1 MARRI
6 KDANLQSREARRKLQ
21 IRDRLYVR
29 AIDKDVAIGYRR
41 TKSGAGTWWMRI
53 YLGAQK
59 YRFEPIGVADDLSD
73 ADGVATLD
81 FWQAQAKVREAPR
94 RATTKGPLTVAD
106 VIDDYVEYLEAHKK
120 SAIDVRRRMDAHVLP
135 VLGDIECSALTAERI
150 HKWHLAL
157 ARQPAMLRTARG
169 AKRQYRK
176 AVDDD
181 GDNARA
187 RKVSANRVLAM
198 LRAALNRAWRAGKI
212 SSDLAWRR
220 VQPFK
225 SVEIARQRFLT
236 VAEAQRLINAC
247 DPDFRAVVRAA
258 LETGCR
264 YGELTRLTVADLNL
278 QAGTLAI
285 RQSKSGRS
293 RHVVLTDEGRDF
305 FGRLCAGRAGH
316 EVILRRDDG
325 SPWKPTQQSRRMREA
340 CERAHISPAIPF
352 HGLRH
357 SWASLAVMAGMPLMV
372 VARNLGHVDLRMV
385 QEHYGHLASDY
396 VADVIRAHAP
406 RFDMVEPTNVR
417 TIRY

>member
-6 KDANLQSREARRKLQ
+6 KDANLQSREARRKLR

-59 YRFEPIGVADDLSD
+59 YRFEPIGTADDLSD
-73 ADGVATLD
+73 ADGVAILD
-81 FWQAQAKVREAPR
+81 FWQAQAKLREAPR

-106 VIDDYVEYLEAHKK
+106 VIDDYIEYLEAHKK
-120 SAIDVRRRMDAHVLP
+120 SAIDVRRRMAAHVLP
-135 VLGDIECSALTAERI
+135 VLGDIECSALTAERV
-150 HKWHLAL
+150 HRWHLAL

-176 AVDDD
+176 VVDDD
-181 GDNARA
+181 DGENARA

-236 VAEAQRLINAC
+236 VAEAQGLINAC
-247 DPDFRAVVRAA
+247 DLDFRRLVQAA
-258 LETGCR
+258 LATGAR
-264 YGELTRLTVADLNL
+264 YGELIRLRVADFSPE
-278 QAGTLAI
+278 AGTLAI
-285 RQSKSGRS
+285 RQSKSGRP
-293 RHVVLTDEGRDF
+293 RHIVLTDEGRVLFD
-305 FGRLCAGRAGH
+305 RLCGGRAGH
-316 EVILRRDDG
+316 EVMLRRDDG
-325 SPWKPTQQSRRMREA
+325 LPWKSTQQSRRMYEA
-340 CERAHISPAIPF
+340 CKRAHISPAISF
-352 HGLRH
+352 HSLRH
-357 SWASLAVMAGMPLMV
+357 TWASLSVMAGMPFMV

-385 QEHYGHLASDY
+385 QEHYGHLASDF
-396 VADVIRAHAP
+396 VADAIRAHAP
-406 RFDMVEPTNVR
+406 TFGLSFHS
-417 TIRY
+417 

>member
-6 KDANLQSREARRKLQ
+6 KDANLQSREARRKLK

-59 YRFEPIGVADDLSD
+59 YRFEPIGTADDLSD
-73 ADGVATLD
+73 ADGVAILD

-106 VIDDYVEYLEAHKK
+106 VVNDYVAFLEAHKK

-135 VLGDIECSALTAERI
+135 VLGDIECSALTAERV

-176 AVDDD
+176 VVDDD

-247 DPDFRAVVRAA
+247 DPDFRALVRAA

-278 QAGTLAI
+278 QTGTLTVQ
-285 RQSKSGRS
+285 QSKSGRP

-316 EVILRRDDG
+316 EVMLRHDDG
-325 SPWKPTQQSRRMREA
+325 SPWKSTQQSRRMREA

-417 TIRY
+417 TIR

>member
-6 KDANLQSREARRKLQ
+6 KDANLQSREARRKLK

-59 YRFEPIGVADDLSD
+59 YRFEPIGTADDLSD
-73 ADGVATLD
+73 ADGVAILD

-106 VIDDYVEYLEAHKK
+106 VVNDYVAFLEAHKK

-176 AVDDD
+176 VVEDD

-225 SVEIARQRFLT
+225 SVEMARQRFLT

-247 DPDFRAVVRAA
+247 DPDFRALVRAA

-278 QAGTLAI
+278 QVGTLAI
-285 RQSKSGRS
+285 RQSKSGRP

-305 FGRLCAGRAGH
+305 FVRLCAGRAGH
-316 EVILRRDDG
+316 EVMLRRDDG
-325 SPWKPTQQSRRMREA
+325 SPWKSTQQSRRMREA
-340 CERAHISPAIPF
+340 CERAHISPAISF

-357 SWASLAVMAGMPLMV
+357 SWASLSVMAGMPLMV

-396 VADVIRAHAP
+396 VADAIRTNAP
-406 RFDMVEPTNVR
+406 RFGMVEPTNVR
-417 TIRY
+417 TIR

>member
-6 KDANLQSREARRKLQ
+6 KDANLQSREARRKLR

-59 YRFEPIGVADDLSD
+59 YRFEPIGTADDLSD
-73 ADGVATLD
+73 ADGVAILD
-81 FWQAQAKVREAPR
+81 FWQAQTKVREAPR

-106 VIDDYVEYLEAHKK
+106 VIDDYIEYLEAHKK
-120 SAIDVRRRMDAHVLP
+120 SAIDVRRRMAAHVLP
-135 VLGDIECSALTAERI
+135 VLGDIECSALTAERV
-150 HKWHLAL
+150 HRWHLAL

-176 AVDDD
+176 VVDDD
-181 GDNARA
+181 DGENARA

-236 VAEAQRLINAC
+236 VAEAQGLINAC
-247 DPDFRAVVRAA
+247 DPDFRRLVQAA
-258 LETGCR
+258 LATGAR
-264 YGELTRLTVADLNL
+264 YGELIRLRVADFSPE
-278 QAGTLAI
+278 AGTLAI
-285 RQSKSGRS
+285 RQSKSGRP
-293 RHVVLTDEGRDF
+293 RHIVLTDEGRVLFD
-305 FGRLCAGRAGH
+305 RLCGGRAGH
-316 EVILRRDDG
+316 EVMLQRDDG
-325 SPWKPTQQSRRMREA
+325 LPWKSTQQSRRMYEA
-340 CERAHISPAIPF
+340 CKRAHISPAIPF
-352 HGLRH
+352 HSLRH
-357 SWASLAVMAGMPLMV
+357 TWASLSVMAGMPFMV

-385 QEHYGHLASDY
+385 QEHYGHLASDF
-396 VADVIRAHAP
+396 VADAIRAHAP
-406 RFDMVEPTNVR
+406 TFGLSFHS
-417 TIRY
+417 